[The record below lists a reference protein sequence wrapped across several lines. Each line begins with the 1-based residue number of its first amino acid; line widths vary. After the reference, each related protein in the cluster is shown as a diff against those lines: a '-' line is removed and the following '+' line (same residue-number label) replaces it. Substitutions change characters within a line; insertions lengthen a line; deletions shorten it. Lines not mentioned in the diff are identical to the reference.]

1 MNKIIFWT
9 MAAMAF
15 LLASCAGEEEVTTPA
30 DSLKGKPINV
40 DVLVSDIKT
49 RAGYATDNLPTKFYL
64 TIDQK
69 GTKYDYTNVVMK
81 YEEGKWVA
89 YESDAADAPT
99 VDMIWANATGN
110 IAVKAATFSLS
121 STSTPLNAQADQST
135 ADGIKASD
143 HLYYSSNAV
152 TPSENGTISI
162 PFDHIMSKLEI
173 KVTLR
178 NQYGASETN
187 PITSAIAFGSATSAT
202 YSHAEETPW
211 SNYNSVVSDISLCPS
226 ESYSAAERTATYE
239 AILIPQNIAAS
250 TFGVKVKIGDKTY
263 TWKSA
268 NAVTFEGGMKYTLDL
283 TLGKDELTLNTIS
296 VSSWNEKTV
305 TGLNAEH
312 IPYVTFTAESEQ
324 TFTFSISANF
334 ATALGENE
342 YFEYSVGGGEWTQF
356 KTTVDNIKFGGTLGS
371 LRLRGKSSKGTALNS
386 GSGCSR
392 IKFTTANS
400 PVDCTGDIRT
410 LIDYENYADVSTADA
425 KFCSL
430 FYQNTELRTAPKLP
444 ATTLANYCYREM
456 FTYCTALTTAPEL
469 PAKTLAELC
478 YCLMFSGCTALT
490 TAPALP
496 AETLAGSCYTGMFS
510 GCTKLLKAPTLPAET
525 LAGSCYTGMFSGCT
539 ALTTAPELP
548 AKTLAVS
555 CYQGMFS
562 GCTALE
568 TAPELPAKTL
578 AVSCYQG
585 MFSGCTA
592 LETAPELPAKIL
604 ADYCYDRMFSS
615 CSALE
620 TAPALPATTLAEYCY
635 AQMFSGCSELTT
647 TPELP
652 AETLAFGCYNKMFS
666 GCTAL
671 SSVTMLATD
680 VSAEM
685 CLENWLNEAGTNVQN
700 PTLTLYNEDVYNE
713 IQKQISEYY
722 FNYLPYNWNTQY
734 KYE

>member
-30 DSLKGKPINV
+30 HSLKGKPINV

-49 RAGYATDNLPTKFYL
+49 RAGYDTDNLPTKFYL
-64 TIDQK
+64 TIDQD
-69 GTKYDYTNVVMK
+69 GTESDYTNVVMK
-81 YEEGKWVA
+81 YEGGKWVA
-89 YESDAADAPT
+89 YASDDEGAAKKE
-99 VDMIWANATGN
+99 MIWANDTGT
-110 IAVKAATFSLS
+110 ITVQAATFSLS
-121 STSTPLNAQADQST
+121 DAPTTLNALTDQST
-135 ADGIKASD
+135 AEGIKASD

-152 TPSENGTISI
+152 KPSDNGTISI

-202 YSHAEETPW
+202 YSHAGETSW
-211 SNYNSVVSDISLCPS
+211 SNYNSAVSDISLCS
-226 ESYSAAERTATYE
+226 SGSYSAAERTATYE

-250 TFGVKVKIGDKTY
+250 TFGVKVKIGIKSY

-268 NAVTFEGGMKYTLDL
+268 NAVTLEGGKKYTLNL

-296 VSSWNEKTV
+296 VSNWNEKTV

-425 KFCSL
+425 KFCRL
-430 FYQNTELRTAPKLP
+430 FYKNNKLRTAPKLP
-444 ATTLANYCYREM
+444 AKTLASYCYREM
-456 FTYCTALTTAPEL
+456 FGYCSALTTAPELPAETLESYCYYGMFRDCSSLTTAPVLPAKTLASYCYSQMFLGCSELTRAPELPAKTLANRCYDGMFGDCTALSTAPEL
-469 PAKTLAELC
+469 PAKTLANSC
-478 YCLMFSGCTALT
+478 YYGMFSSCSALK
-490 TAPALP
+490 TAPKLP
-496 AETLAGSCYTGMFS
+496 AETLADGCYM
-510 GCTKLLKAPTLPAET
+510 
-525 LAGSCYTGMFSGCT
+525 GMFSGCT
-539 ALTTAPELP
+539 ALSTAPDLP
-548 AKTLAVS
+548 AGTLVFG

-562 GCTALE
+562 YCSALE
-568 TAPELPAKTL
+568 TAPELPA
-578 AVSCYQG
+578 
-585 MFSGCTA
+585 
-592 LETAPELPAKIL
+592 
-604 ADYCYDRMFSS
+604 
-615 CSALE
+615 
-620 TAPALPATTLAEYCY
+620 TTLAKSCY
-635 AQMFSGCSELTT
+635 MD
-647 TPELP
+647 
-652 AETLAFGCYNKMFS
+652 MFS

-671 SSVTMLATD
+671 SSVTMLAID
-680 VSAEM
+680 VSAER
-685 CLENWLNEAGTNVQN
+685 CLENWLYGAGTNDQGWGWPY
-700 PTLTLYNEDVYNE
+700 PTLTLYNYDVRNKILE
-713 IQKQISEYY
+713 LQNNGC
-722 FNYLPYNWNTQY
+722 NYLPELWSYDIRY
-734 KYE
+734 KY